1 VKEPLFEMSLLPQ
14 AVSARERTYHRQ
26 SGSNS
31 QLLLSGPVTHPM
43 KEDVKEKAS
52 PRLSEFSEGLLVWLL
67 WPAARSSGNAN
78 RSCLSQLDCF
88 MKQWC
93 PTPFGSEATQAK
105 RWL

>member
-1 VKEPLFEMSLLPQ
+1 MKEPLFEMSLLPQ

-52 PRLSEFSEGLLVWLL
+52 PRLSEDVGVVTYIQ
-67 WPAARSSGNAN
+67 PQPH
-78 RSCLSQLDCF
+78 SQRGYWFGCF
-88 MKQWC
+88 GPPHVLAEMPTAVAC
-93 PTPFGSEATQAK
+93 PNSTVS
-105 RWL
+105 